1 LILERHDTRN
11 EPIIEMGEGCVSP
24 EKSKIGGAADQ
35 LAAFGAQ
42 LAYDDLSAGAVLNAK
57 LCLIDAVA
65 CTIFGAG
72 FPWSRAVIDL
82 IASSAATGGCAVPG
96 FDRRIDPRQAA
107 LAFGTFAH
115 AFELDS
121 LRKPGVGAHPGATV
135 ALPAFAMAQAGRRS
149 GRDLIVAIVAGCETS
164 FRIGA
169 ATLHTPEF
177 DGFHAPGVVGP
188 FGSAVAAGRML
199 GLPPATIAAAI
210 GIAGSCT
217 GGLLAFAASGA
228 GGMVKRLHLGRA
240 AESGV
245 LAAML
250 AARGYEGPHTVLDG
264 KFGILDAFCSRSDPD
279 LLTARLGAFFEITR
293 LCIKRYACHVTAQA
307 PIELLRTMMA
317 THRFGAAEI
326 AAMKIVTSA
335 KVASHHNERRPADVM
350 LGQYS
355 VPFSLAV
362 AAWRDPEDP
371 IAFAAD
377 CVHDRVILDL
387 AARIE
392 LAIGDAPGWGA
403 DLSVTL
409 HDGRNFAGRADTFR
423 GCPETPMSID
433 DVAAK
438 FRKLTGATRGCEAL
452 LQALLDIENVSDV
465 RTLEF

>member
-1 LILERHDTRN
+1 MNLEQPTPVR
-11 EPIIEMGEGCVSP
+11 
-24 EKSKIGGAADQ
+24 AADR
-35 LAAFGAQ
+35 LAVYAAQ
-42 LAYDDLSAGAVLNAK
+42 LAYDDLPAEAVLNAK

-65 CTIFGAG
+65 CAIFGAS

-96 FDRRIDPRQAA
+96 FDRRLDPRQAA

-135 ALPAFAMAQAGRRS
+135 ALPAFAMAQAERRS
-149 GRDLIVAIVAGCETS
+149 GCDLIAAIVAGCETS

-169 ATLHTPEF
+169 ATLHTPEL
-177 DGFHAPGVVGP
+177 DGFHAPGIVGP
-188 FGSAVAAGRML
+188 FGSAVAGGRL
-199 GLPPATIAAAI
+199 LRLSPARLAAAI

-217 GGLLAFAASGA
+217 GGLLAFAASSNEGGA

-250 AARGYEGPHTVLDG
+250 AARGYEGPRSILDG
-264 KFGILDAFCSRSDPD
+264 KFGILEAFCSRSDPA
-279 LLTARLGAFFEITR
+279 LLTARLGAFFEITT

-307 PIELLRTMMA
+307 PIELLRGMMMRD
-317 THRFGAAEI
+317 RFGATDI
-326 AAMKIVTSA
+326 AAMKMIVST
-335 KVASHHNERRPADVM
+335 KVASHHNERRPPDIM

-371 IAFAAD
+371 MAFAAD
-377 CVHDRVILDL
+377 CVHDPAILDL

-392 LAIGDAPGWGA
+392 LAAGDAPGWGA
-403 DLSVTL
+403 DLSITL
-409 HDGRNFAGRADTFR
+409 HDGRRLAGRSDTFR
-423 GCPETPMSID
+423 GCPETPMSIA

-438 FRKLTGATRGCEAL
+438 FRKLTGAARGAGAL

-465 RTLEF
+465 GTLEL

>member
-1 LILERHDTRN
+1 MNSATHDARTRAAAER
-11 EPIIEMGEGCVSP
+11 
-24 EKSKIGGAADQ
+24 
-35 LAAFGAQ
+35 LAAYAV
-42 LAYDDLSAGAVLNAK
+42 DLRYEDLPAEAVLNAK

-65 CTIFGAG
+65 CAMFGAG

-82 IASSAATGGCAVPG
+82 IAASGATGRCAVPG
-96 FDRRIDPRQAA
+96 IDRRLDPRQAA

-135 ALPAFAMAQAGRRS
+135 ALPAFAVAQAERHG
-149 GRDLIVAIVAGCETS
+149 GRDVIAAIVAGCESS

-169 ATLHTPEF
+169 ATLHTPELA
-177 DGFHAPGVVGP
+177 GFHAPGIVGP
-188 FGSAVAAGRML
+188 FGSAVASGRLL
-199 GLPPATIAAAI
+199 GLSADRLAAAL

-217 GGLLAFAASGA
+217 GGLLAFAASHTGGS

-250 AARGYEGPHTVLDG
+250 AARGYEGPRSILDG
-264 KFGILDAFCSRSDPD
+264 KFGILEAFCTRSEPA
-279 LLTARLGAFFEITR
+279 LLTASLGEFVEITR

-307 PIELLRTMMA
+307 PIEVLRVLMA
-317 THRFGAAEI
+317 KHGFGPADI
-326 AAMKIVTSA
+326 AAMKIVASA

-362 AAWRDPEDP
+362 AAWRDPDDP
-371 IAFAAD
+371 AAFAED
-377 CVHDRVILDL
+377 CVHDAGILDL

-392 LAIGDAPGWGA
+392 LAAGAAPGWGA
-403 DLSVTL
+403 DLSVML
-409 HDGRNFAGRADTFR
+409 RDGRRVVGKSQSFR

-433 DVAAK
+433 EVAAK
-438 FRKLTGATRGCEAL
+438 FRKLTGAAKRAEAL
-452 LQALLDIENVSDV
+452 LQSLLDIENVADV
-465 RTLEF
+465 GALEF

>member
-1 LILERHDTRN
+1 VGTKKTAA
-11 EPIIEMGEGCVSP
+11 C
-24 EKSKIGGAADQ
+24 AADR
-35 LAAFGAQ
+35 LAAFTAE
-42 LAYDDLSAGAVLNAK
+42 LAYDDLPAEAILSAKV
-57 LCLIDAVA
+57 CLIDAVA
-65 CTIFGAG
+65 CAVFGAA
-72 FPWSRAVIDL
+72 FPWSHAVIDL
-82 IASSAATGGCAVPG
+82 IASSASTGNCSVPG
-96 FDRRIDPRQAA
+96 FAMRLDPRQAA
-107 LAFGTFAH
+107 LAFGAFAH

-135 ALPAFAMAQAGRRS
+135 ALPAFAMAQAERRS
-149 GRDLIVAIVAGCETS
+149 GRDLIAAIVAGCETS

-169 ATLHTPEF
+169 ATLHTPEL
-177 DGFHAPGVVGP
+177 DGFHAPGIVGP
-188 FGSAVAAGRML
+188 FGSAIAAGRL
-199 GLPPATIAAAI
+199 LELSAAQLAAAL

-217 GGLLAFAASGA
+217 GGLLAFASGGGS

-250 AARGYEGPHTVLDG
+250 AARGYEGPRTILDG
-264 KFGILDAFCSRSDPD
+264 RFGILDAFCSRSDPT
-279 LLTARLGAFFEITR
+279 LLTAQLGEFFEITR

-307 PIELLRTMMA
+307 PIELLRTMMV
-317 THRFGAAEI
+317 THRFDAAEI
-326 AAMKIVTSA
+326 AAIKMIVSA

-371 IAFAAD
+371 AAFAAN
-377 CVHDRVILDL
+377 CVHDSAVLDL

-392 LAIGDAPGWGA
+392 LETGDAPGWGA
-403 DLSVTL
+403 HLSVAL
-409 HDGRNFAGRADTFR
+409 RDGRKLTGRSDTFR

-438 FRKLTGATRGCEAL
+438 FRKLTGDERRCAALLEAL
-452 LQALLDIENVSDV
+452 FDIENVADV
-465 RTLEF
+465 CTLEF

>member
-1 LILERHDTRN
+1 MNPATHDAR
-11 EPIIEMGEGCVSP
+11 SRA
-24 EKSKIGGAADQ
+24 AADR
-35 LAAFGAQ
+35 LAAYAV
-42 LAYDDLSAGAVLNAK
+42 DLRYEDLPPEAVLNAK

-65 CTIFGAG
+65 CAMFGAG

-82 IASSAATGGCAVPG
+82 IAASGATGRCAVPG
-96 FDRRIDPRQAA
+96 LDRRLDPRQAA

-115 AFELDS
+115 AFELDN

-135 ALPAFAMAQAGRRS
+135 ALPAFAVAQAAGRG
-149 GRDLIVAIVAGCETS
+149 GRDVIAAIVAGCEAS

-169 ATLHTPEF
+169 ATLHTPELA
-177 DGFHAPGVVGP
+177 GFHAPGIVGP
-188 FGSAVAAGRML
+188 FASAVASGRLL
-199 GLPPATIAAAI
+199 GLSADRLAAAL

-217 GGLLAFAASGA
+217 GGLLAFAASGS

-250 AARGYEGPHTVLDG
+250 ARGYEGPRSILDG
-264 KFGILDAFCSRSDPD
+264 KFGILEAFCSRSEPA

-307 PIELLRTMMA
+307 PIEVLRALMA
-317 THRFGAAEI
+317 QHGFGPADI
-326 AAMKIVTSA
+326 ATMKIVASA

-362 AAWRDPEDP
+362 AAWGDPDDP
-371 IAFAAD
+371 TAFAED
-377 CVHDRVILDL
+377 CVHDAGILDL

-392 LAIGDAPGWGA
+392 LAAGDAPGWGA
-403 DLSVTL
+403 DLSVML
-409 HDGRNFAGRADTFR
+409 RDGRRVAGKSESFR
-423 GCPETPMSID
+423 GCPETPMSLD
-433 DVAAK
+433 EVAAK
-438 FRKLTGATRGCEAL
+438 FRKLTNAAKRADTL
-452 LQALLDIENVSDV
+452 LQRLLDIENVADV
-465 RTLEF
+465 GALEF

>member
-1 LILERHDTRN
+1 VNT
-11 EPIIEMGEGCVSP
+11 EPSATA
-24 EKSKIGGAADQ
+24 GAADR
-35 LAAFGAQ
+35 LAAYAAR
-42 LAYDDLSAGAVLNAK
+42 LAYDDLPAEAVRNAK

-65 CTIFGAG
+65 CAVFGAI

-107 LAFGTFAH
+107 LAFGAFAH

-135 ALPAFAMAQAGRRS
+135 ALPAFAMAQDERRS
-149 GRDLIVAIVAGCETS
+149 GRDLIAAIVAGCETS

-169 ATLHTPEF
+169 ATLHTPELK
-177 DGFHAPGVVGP
+177 GFHAPGIVGP
-188 FGSAVAAGRML
+188 FGSAVASGRIL
-199 GLPPATIAAAI
+199 GLSPAQLASAM

-217 GGLLAFAASGA
+217 GGLLAFAAGGSPGGS

-250 AARGYEGPHTVLDG
+250 AARGYEGPHSILDG
-264 KFGILDAFCSRSDPD
+264 RFGVLDAFCTRSDP
-279 LLTARLGAFFEITR
+279 ARLTVRLGDVFEITR

-307 PIELLRTMMA
+307 PIELLRTLM
-317 THRFGAAEI
+317 TTQHFGAADI
-326 AAMKIVTSA
+326 AVIKMIVSA
-335 KVASHHNERRPADVM
+335 KVMSHHSERRPADVM

-362 AAWRDPEDP
+362 AAWRDPDDP
-371 IAFAAD
+371 TAFAAD
-377 CVHDRVILDL
+377 CVTDPTILDL
-387 AARIE
+387 ASRIE
-392 LAIGDAPGWGA
+392 ITAGDAAGWGA

-409 HDGRNFAGRADTFR
+409 RDGRILAARSDTFR
-423 GCPETPMSID
+423 GCPETPMSIN

-438 FRKLTGATRGCEAL
+438 FRTLTGATDRSETL
-452 LQALLDIENVSDV
+452 LRHLLDIESVSDV
-465 RTLEF
+465 GALEF